1 MKEDKLIIFFH
12 IATIGNYKEIV
23 NEIIGHLEDS
33 GLLKKAYKIYFS
45 VVGSGEVDLPL
56 NNNCSISYDLDLNFG
71 EFITLTKLKNLA
83 DFIES
88 NLKIL
93 YIHTKGATSDPS
105 NQPIKDW
112 REYMLYFNVDKY
124 KDMLNYL
131 DSHDA
136 CGVDFVED
144 PVKHFSGNFWWANS
158 SYIKSLPKIKEISSI
173 FSKVILTLRHNAEFW
188 IGMGNGKIK
197 SVHDSNIDVYERHL
211 HEYPEQRYNKKN
223 I

>member
-1 MKEDKLIIFFH
+1 MKEDKFIVFFH
-12 IATIGNYKEIV
+12 IATIGNYREIV
-23 NEIIGHLEDS
+23 NEIINHLEDS
-33 GLLKKAYKIYFS
+33 GLLNEAYKIYFS

-88 NLKIL
+88 NVKIL

-105 NQPIKDW
+105 SQPIKDW
-112 REYMLYFNVDKY
+112 RKYMLHFNVDKY
-124 KDMLNYL
+124 LDMLNYL

-144 PVKHFSGNFWWANS
+144 PAKHFSGNFWWANS
-158 SYIKSLPKIKEISSI
+158 YYIKTLPKIEDVSSP
-173 FSKVILTLRHNAEFW
+173 FSKTILTLRHNAEFW
-188 IGMGNGKIK
+188 IGMGKGKIK
-197 SVHDSNIDVYERHL
+197 SIHNSAINVYQRHL
-211 HEYPEQRYNKKN
+211 TEYPKEKYNRL
-223 I
+223 